1 MQFLTAKV
9 VTKASCLGGLKRGSN
24 MRMALT
30 TFLNDEDGAVTV
42 DWVVITAGIC
52 MLVITL
58 FTYLRVA
65 SYEAAAAGIRD
76 RVTEAQNIA
85 STP

>member
-1 MQFLTAKV
+1 MTKAMTQFLKQ
-9 VTKASCLGGLKRGSN
+9 
-24 MRMALT
+24 
-30 TFLNDEDGAVTV
+30 EDGAVTV

-58 FTYLRVA
+58 FTYLQQS
-65 SYEAAAAGIRD
+65 SYEAAAVGIRD

-85 STP
+85 ATP

>member
-1 MQFLTAKV
+1 MMKTVTQFLKQ
-9 VTKASCLGGLKRGSN
+9 
-24 MRMALT
+24 
-30 TFLNDEDGAVTV
+30 DDGAVTV

-52 MLVITL
+52 MLVATL

-65 SYEAAAAGIRD
+65 SYEAAASGIRD

-85 STP
+85 TAP

>member
-1 MQFLTAKV
+1 LFDRTGKANVMKAMKLFLKQ
-9 VTKASCLGGLKRGSN
+9 
-24 MRMALT
+24 
-30 TFLNDEDGAVTV
+30 EDGAVTV

-58 FTYLRVA
+58 FTYLRVS
-65 SYEAAAAGIRD
+65 SYEAAASGIRD

-85 STP
+85 TAP

>member
-1 MQFLTAKV
+1 MMKTVTQFLKQ
-9 VTKASCLGGLKRGSN
+9 
-24 MRMALT
+24 
-30 TFLNDEDGAVTV
+30 EDGAVTV

-58 FTYLRVA
+58 FTYLQQS

-85 STP
+85 TTP